1 MSEQLPK
8 ITTFL
13 TFDGKAEEAVQ
24 FYTSIFPRSRIVT
37 TTRYGEDG
45 PGPKGSLMTAVFEIE
60 GQKFIAL
67 NGGPSFTFTQGF
79 SLLVNCE
86 TQEEIDHLWAKL
98 TDGGKEIQCGWL
110 VDRFGVSWQIVPR
123 MFADMLNSPDR
134 AAAGRFFKAMMTM
147 VKFDIAKL
155 KAAFEGKA

>member
-1 MSEQLPK
+1 MSDELPK

-24 FYTSIFPRSRIVT
+24 FYTSVFPRSRVVT
-37 TTRYGEDG
+37 TTRYGDDG
-45 PGPKGSLMTAVFEIE
+45 PGPKGSLMTALFELE
-60 GQKFIAL
+60 GQKFVAL
-67 NGGPSFTFTQGF
+67 NGGPSFTFSQGI
-79 SLLVNCE
+79 SLLVNCD
-86 TQEEIDHLWAKL
+86 TQEEIDRLWAKL

-110 VDRFGVSWQIVPR
+110 VDKFGVTWQIVPR
-123 MFADMLNSPDR
+123 VFMQMLNSPDR
-134 AAAGRFFKAMMTM
+134 EASARFFRAMMTM